1 MEFFYT
7 CSTLFYTST
16 LLRFRI
22 NFLTLLISNGL
33 SFQILSWHARC
44 IILVERRNEP
54 TSSSKVQLINNN
66 IHNKKITHMKKL
78 FFAAFAAFVMVS
90 VSNVFANNSMSSL
103 STALPQDTTTVD
115 TVAPAEQP
123 AEQPAE
129 TPAETPTQTED
140 STVSATGADDTAMM
154 MFSDSTEVDTTKSD
168 VTPDVA

>member
-1 MEFFYT
+1 
-7 CSTLFYTST
+7 
-16 LLRFRI
+16 
-22 NFLTLLISNGL
+22 
-33 SFQILSWHARC
+33 
-44 IILVERRNEP
+44 
-54 TSSSKVQLINNN
+54 
-66 IHNKKITHMKKL
+66 MKKL

-123 AEQPAE
+123 AETPAE
-129 TPAETPTQTED
+129 TPAQTED

-154 MFSDSTEVDTTKSD
+154 MFSDSTEVDTTKTD

>member
-1 MEFFYT
+1 
-7 CSTLFYTST
+7 
-16 LLRFRI
+16 
-22 NFLTLLISNGL
+22 
-33 SFQILSWHARC
+33 
-44 IILVERRNEP
+44 
-54 TSSSKVQLINNN
+54 
-66 IHNKKITHMKKL
+66 MKKL

-90 VSNVFANNSMSSL
+90 VSNVFANNSKSSL

-129 TPAETPTQTED
+129 TPAETPAQTED

-154 MFSDSTEVDTTKSD
+154 MFSDSTEVDTTKTD